1 MKASL
6 WIHVGLENC
15 SPCSEWPWAPECKII
30 IYLIRSPN
38 KLRTLILCFLEC
50 SLPLVCAHTQ
60 SYRPH
65 VLYHTARVPGFYF
78 QRTPG
83 AFAAS
88 SHVQGHRENCLSL
101 SFYDWIANIQLLS
114 CNAISVYQCHVPA
127 TLCVLDGLSCS
138 GSPENWNMVS
148 EAGIRLGLITCQK
161 RVLIQGTEQFL

>member
-114 CNAISVYQCHVPA
+114 CNAISVYQCHVRPP
-127 TLCVLDGLSCS
+127 CVFWTDYPVQGHRKT
-138 GSPENWNMVS
+138 
-148 EAGIRLGLITCQK
+148 GIWCQK
-161 RVLIQGTEQFL
+161 RGYVLAWSPVKREY